1 MVHEN
6 DYPKKI
12 KSLIDELKFSKDKLV
27 ELKENLSRE
36 QKTTDHFRLQ
46 NQQLQ
51 DTIRDIKMKIVK
63 KNHLSIGN
71 YSYIGDEAGA
81 QQAENSY
88 QNLLSP
94 NMDY

>member
-46 NQQLQ
+46 N
-51 DTIRDIKMKIVK
+51 
-63 KNHLSIGN
+63 
-71 YSYIGDEAGA
+71 
-81 QQAENSY
+81 
-88 QNLLSP
+88 
-94 NMDY
+94 